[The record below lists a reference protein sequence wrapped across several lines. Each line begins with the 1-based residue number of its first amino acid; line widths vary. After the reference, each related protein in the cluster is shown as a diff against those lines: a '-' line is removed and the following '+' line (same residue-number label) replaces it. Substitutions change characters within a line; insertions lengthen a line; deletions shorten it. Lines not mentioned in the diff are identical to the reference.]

1 MTTFHIPPLSQEAL
15 REDLAPSSAPL
26 GDLKAHT
33 NAVPTSVRA
42 VVPMPYVIELGHL
55 RDGRLRLQA
64 SIKVQVAKAGDGI
77 TAYAES
83 LNEYGYGDDSQAAV
97 ADLQGAIAELYFTL
111 KSAQDKLGNDLHRT
125 WQSLSQLVAE
135 RR

>member
-1 MTTFHIPPLSQEAL
+1 MTTFQVPPLPQEVL
-15 REDLAPSSAPL
+15 REDFAPSGAPFA
-26 GDLKAHT
+26 DLKAHT

-42 VVPMPYVIELGHL
+42 VIRMPYMLELGHL

-64 SIKVQVAKAGDGI
+64 PIKVHVEQVGDSI
-77 TAYAES
+77 TAYAEG
-83 LNEYGYGDDSQAAV
+83 LNEYGCGDDSQAAV

-111 KSAQDKLGNDLHRT
+111 KAEKDNLGNDLRRT
-125 WQSLSQLVAE
+125 WEALSQLVTE